1 MRADPITHLRSWSE
15 RDGRAILARAL
26 PRTGRTVLLLCR
38 LMLPIS
44 FAVAALRWTGLLDAI
59 GHFCA
64 PAMALVRLPGE
75 AAVPLVT
82 GFLAGIYALLGA
94 AAMLPL
100 SPEAITILGGIAL
113 VAHNLII
120 ESSVQDRAGTP
131 WWWMVGVRL
140 FAGLAAGLCVAWS
153 IAALQALHVPALWLR
168 CVPVSSHTAVPA
180 AGSFMAFLGGWGREA
195 LALLAKII
203 LVVTAM
209 MIATEW
215 IRAIGV
221 MAKLERLAQPALR
234 WLGLSQR
241 VAFPWLTAQLVGV
254 TFGSGLLIEE
264 VRERNVP
271 PREVRALHTSIGIN
285 HSLFEDTLLL
295 ATIGASL
302 FWIIVPRVL
311 LAALMV
317 RLTARLPQGLRA
329 NPSGQ

>member
-1 MRADPITHLRSWSE
+1 
-15 RDGRAILARAL
+15 
-26 PRTGRTVLLLCR
+26 
-38 LMLPIS
+38 
-44 FAVAALRWTGLLDAI
+44 
-59 GHFCA
+59 
-64 PAMALVRLPGE
+64 
-75 AAVPLVT
+75 VPLVT

-100 SPEAITILGGIAL
+100 SPEAITILGAIAL

-140 FAGLAAGLCVAWS
+140 VASLVAGLCVAWS
-153 IAALQALHVPALWLR
+153 IAALQALQVPALWLR
-168 CVPVSSHTAVPA
+168 CVPASAHTAVPA
-180 AGSFMAFLGGWGREA
+180 AGSFTAFLVGWGREA
-195 LALLAKII
+195 LALLAKIM

-215 IRAIGV
+215 IREIGL
-221 MAKLERLAQPALR
+221 MTKLERLAQPVLR
-234 WLGLSQR
+234 WLGLSER

-285 HSLFEDTLLL
+285 HSLIEDTLLL
-295 ATIGASL
+295 ATVGASL
-302 FWIIVPRVL
+302 FWIVVPRVL
-311 LAALMV
+311 LSALMV
-317 RLTARLPQGLRA
+317 RLTAPLQSGLRSA
-329 NPSGQ
+329 QAWASDRPADPSAGD